1 MLGSLWGVETD
12 FSKHFDSLCVVV
24 VVVVAQRY
32 LKNKEGAEA
41 AEWDQCFEL
50 LQAMLKINADERI
63 TAADILAHPFMDSS
77 EVACPLD
84 RRIPSPTDPPGTA
97 AVQSTTRELVGEKN
111 EEEKW
116 PEG

>member
-1 MLGSLWGVETD
+1 MLGSLWGLETN
-12 FSKHFDSLCVVV
+12 FSKHFDSLCVV

-50 LQAMLKINADERI
+50 LEAMLKINADERI
-63 TAADILAHPFMDSS
+63 TAADILAHPFIDST
-77 EVACPLD
+77 EVDCRLD
-84 RRIPSPTDPPGTA
+84 RRIPSPTDPHPPGTA
-97 AVQSTTRELVGEKN
+97 GVQSTTREQV
-111 EEEKW
+111 EEEEEEE